1 MSGLISF
8 QQFLNSDKS
17 QQTHTLSLLFEPCE
31 ALQNL
36 IFRNLLNSEPK
47 SFSSYIEFIEAVRK
61 TLLLLLKASSTNK
74 DLISKIVAAHPR
86 LGAKKVESKL
96 SQAEQASLQSSTEE
110 AQILAELNSKYETKF
125 PGLRYVVFVNGRSR
139 PEIYKNINTRIDR
152 GNYGL
157 ECEEAFNAM
166 CDIAIDRATKL
177 SKI

>member
-1 MSGLISF
+1 MHS
-8 QQFLNSDKS
+8 
-17 QQTHTLSLLFEPCE
+17 
-31 ALQNL
+31 
-36 IFRNLLNSEPK
+36 RNE
-47 SFSSYIEFIEAVRK
+47 
-61 TLLLLLKASSTNK
+61 
-74 DLISKIVAAHPR
+74 
-86 LGAKKVESKL
+86 ESKNL
-96 SQAEQASLQSSTEE
+96 EE
-110 AQILAELNSKYETKF
+110 LKSKYETKF